1 MEEIVKDG
9 IAVCEDLCP
18 CGSHLR
24 LHACTFGKSS
34 GDPHQKFYID
44 CESQCGRICGWKPSI
59 DAAIAAF
66 DAEYGT
72 RQVVSNAK

>member
-1 MEEIVKDG
+1 MEETVKDG

-44 CESQCGRICGWKPSI
+44 CEARCGRVSSWNPSI
-59 DAAIAAF
+59 DAAVAAF